1 MGHEK
6 RDMYMIRRYIRN
18 VGMTLGKL
26 CKNFQFDRK
35 VSDLE
40 DRWLGRLVVGYI
52 GR

>member
-26 CKNFQFDRK
+26 CKNVQFDRR

-40 DRWLGRLVVGYI
+40 DR
-52 GR
+52 